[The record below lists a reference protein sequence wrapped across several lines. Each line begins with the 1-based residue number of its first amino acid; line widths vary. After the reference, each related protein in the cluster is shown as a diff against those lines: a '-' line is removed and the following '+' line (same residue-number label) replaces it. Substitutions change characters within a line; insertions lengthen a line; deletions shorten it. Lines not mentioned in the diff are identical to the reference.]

1 MIAGI
6 IDCGYGNIAS
16 ISGVVESLKNEYLI
30 IQEKKDFEQ
39 IDCLILP
46 GVGNYKKCKEL
57 LDKNDFS
64 HKILES
70 VNIHKKPILGICI
83 GMQLLGENGEE
94 GELNDKSTEG
104 LGLIKGKVVNLNSI
118 GCEKKLPHVGWND
131 VNFLNDNYL
140 VKGIKNF
147 SDFYFVHSFA
157 LSDYDKDEVVA
168 ISNYDIDFPVIVN
181 RGIVWGTQFHPEKS
195 SKEGKKIIQNFL
207 EYVKC

>member
-1 MIAGI
+1 M
-6 IDCGYGNIAS
+6 
-16 ISGVVESLKNEYLI
+16 
-30 IQEKKDFEQ
+30 
-39 IDCLILP
+39 
-46 GVGNYKKCKEL
+46 
-57 LDKNDFS
+57 
-64 HKILES
+64 
-70 VNIHKKPILGICI
+70 
-83 GMQLLGENGEE
+83 
-94 GELNDKSTEG
+94 
-104 LGLIKGKVVNLNSI
+104 
-118 GCEKKLPHVGWND
+118 PHVGWND

-140 VKGIKNF
+140 VKGIRKF